1 MRLQEIMKTGVVTI
15 GPDDAAEDAWSRM
28 ERRRIR
34 HLVVTE
40 GEDLLGLLSE
50 RDLGSREGAAVR
62 RGRTV
67 RELMTSQVASA
78 KPTTT
83 LRQAANMMRGRL
95 IGALPVLEDGR
106 LVGIVTATDVLDEL
120 GRGSSRP
127 TVRAQRQSM
136 RVAPAS
142 ARAAARRAGA
152 AKRGQRVAR
161 QGRKG
166 TKAARESADGAG
178 GEGPAPGPG
187 TIAQRMT
194 PTPGRQRGR
203 RPDSSTRAPLPSHV
217 PRPAKRAAGR
227 TAAAL
232 TPAYIWTSGSVL
244 DAAGRDYLRRKL
256 GRKLGRFAPSIERT
270 SVRIED
276 VNGPRGGTDKR
287 CRIKVVLSGLPS
299 VVVEERHHE
308 LQAAMDRALARVE
321 RAVRTALQRRRMEP
335 LRSHRRAEHAPAFR

>member
-1 MRLQEIMKTGVVTI
+1 MRLQEIMNTRVVTI
-15 GPDDAAEDAWSRM
+15 GPDEAAEAAWSQM

-34 HLVVTE
+34 HLIVTE
-40 GEDLLGLLSE
+40 GKDLLGLLSE
-50 RDLGSREGAAVR
+50 RDLGSREGAKVR
-62 RGRTV
+62 KGRIV

-142 ARAAARRAGA
+142 ARAAARRDGP

-161 QGRKG
+161 RGKRSA
-166 TKAARESADGAG
+166 KAAQESGDGAG
-178 GEGPAPGPG
+178 GEGPAPGPEK
-187 TIAQRMT
+187 IAGWMM
-194 PTPGRQRGR
+194 PMPGRERGR
-203 RPDSSTRAPLPSHV
+203 RPDSSARAPMPARV
-217 PRPAKRAAGR
+217 TRPAKRVAGR
-227 TAAAL
+227 TAAEL
-232 TPAYIWTSGSVL
+232 TPAYIWTAGSVL
-244 DAAGRDYLRRKL
+244 DATDRDYLRRKL
-256 GRKLGRFAPSIERT
+256 GRKLGKFALSIERT

-276 VNGPRGGTDKR
+276 LNGPRGGIDKR
-287 CRIKVVLSGLPS
+287 CMIKVVLSGLPS
-299 VVVEERHHE
+299 VVVEERHHTA
-308 LQAAMDRALARVE
+308 QAAMDRALARVE
-321 RAVRTALQRRRMEP
+321 RAVRMVLQRQRMEP
-335 LRSHRRAEHAPAFR
+335 LRSHRHAERAPAFR